1 MSGKT
6 FDLCQGLPDSL
17 QKSTIVCIAQKSINH
32 EVCLHEARRNYCLG
46 LSTSAVFLRLN
57 LGQALA
63 AEVEWCLPWIGHIC
77 PPQTSTLASTAHK
90 SASQY
95 WQLAALLR
103 RRRKVQI
110 LFPALLSF
118 SRALIGDKATDWRTQ
133 PLHNL
138 RFARNCQLHKERDY
152 EIHPF
157 LFECKNLIFVLKS
170 SPCSSL
176 CKWDQRSRLLLPF
189 PDPSSLLLLPLLAC
203 TLVPLVLSESR
214 FLFCSSKR
222 LLLLFCLSPCS
233 PSCPFCALLKAASSF
248 PLLLLKKLPPPL
260 PGPHTPSHTKF
271 PLTFQLLRSS
281 FPWSEPLSSTQRS

>member
-1 MSGKT
+1 MYRPEINQPWSLFAWGKKELLHT
-6 FDLCQGLPDSL
+6 FLEEIEIFFWPLIILIFLLWYVLLIPKQLLCILYH
-17 QKSTIVCIAQKSINH
+17 K
-32 EVCLHEARRNYCLG
+32 ECLG
-46 LSTSAVFLRLN
+46 PSTSAFFLPLN

-157 LFECKNLIFVLKS
+157 LFECMI
-170 SPCSSL
+170 CSKTSVPYF
-176 CKWDQRSRLLLPF
+176 CHQVTT
-189 PDPSSLLLLPLLAC
+189 LLLPL
-203 TLVPLVLSESR
+203 
-214 FLFCSSKR
+214 
-222 LLLLFCLSPCS
+222 
-233 PSCPFCALLKAASSF
+233 
-248 PLLLLKKLPPPL
+248 
-260 PGPHTPSHTKF
+260 
-271 PLTFQLLRSS
+271 
-281 FPWSEPLSSTQRS
+281 